1 MRILLPAALAL
12 SLLLGCHSPAPPTA
26 SASQA
31 SFDTTISVKE
41 LMGWMIDPGAGA
53 IWASTGSEQTAEGT
67 RDFAPTTDEEWTR
80 LRSHAVTVLESG
92 NLLMLP
98 GRARDQDN
106 WMKLSRAMTDT
117 ARTVLEAIE
126 AKDTEALFAT
136 GGDLY
141 QTCTDCHAL
150 YLIPAGPSQ

>member
-1 MRILLPAALAL
+1 MRILLSAALAL
-12 SLLLGCHSPAPPTA
+12 SLLPGCDSPAPPTPPA
-26 SASQA
+26 SAA
-31 SFDTTISVKE
+31 SFDTATSVKE
-41 LMGWMIDPGAGA
+41 LMGWMIDPSAGA
-53 IWASTGSEQTAEGT
+53 IWGATGSEVTEAGT

-98 GRARDQDN
+98 ERARDQN
-106 WMKLSRAMTDT
+106 EWLRLSRAMTDT

-126 AKDTEALFAT
+126 AKDSQALFDT

>member
-1 MRILLPAALAL
+1 MRILLPAALTL
-12 SLLLGCHSPAPPTA
+12 LLLGCDSPAPPA
-26 SASQA
+26 PPASQT
-31 SFDTTISVKE
+31 SFDTTTSVKE
-41 LMGWMIDPGAGA
+41 LMGWMIDPSARA
-53 IWASTGSEQTAEGT
+53 LWASTGSEETAEGT

-80 LRSHAVTVLESG
+80 LSSHAVTVLESG

-98 GRARDQDN
+98 GRARDQND
-106 WMKLSRAMTDT
+106 WTKLSRAMTDT